1 MKVLV
6 LGANGSTG
14 FNVVNQLINHGIYV
28 RALTRNMKKFES
40 INKKEYIEV
49 ERASILEI
57 ENQKLRLFLSDVDAV
72 ISCLGHNISLKGIF
86 GKPHLLVVD
95 AITKIV
101 TVINEIRSDRVKK
114 IILMNTTACINREQ
128 NENLTKSES
137 LVMGIMRALLPPQ
150 RDNDRALEY
159 LINKIERNNGFIEWV
174 AVRPD
179 TLINENEVTEYTI
192 FPSTV
197 RSAIFA
203 PGKSSRINVADFM
216 VNLLRDK
223 ELWEKWKYKTP
234 VIYNKGFGEKI

>member
-1 MKVLV
+1 M
-6 LGANGSTG
+6 
-14 FNVVNQLINHGIYV
+14 
-28 RALTRNMKKFES
+28 
-40 INKKEYIEV
+40 
-49 ERASILEI
+49 
-57 ENQKLRLFLSDVDAV
+57 
-72 ISCLGHNISLKGIF
+72 
-86 GKPHLLVVD
+86 LVVD

-234 VIYNKGFGEKI
+234 VIYNKGFGGKT